1 MFVRE
6 IAGHCS
12 TSLSEIAGTGSSVLS
27 SDVAEG
33 TLATRS
39 MSG

>member
-12 TSLSEIAGTGSSVLS
+12 TSLSEIAGTSLPMPEECVSI
-27 SDVAEG
+27 
-33 TLATRS
+33 TL
-39 MSG
+39 